1 MPGLEFFLDL
11 FQDHFEFVENK
22 LLLKRIP
29 DEDNP
34 IVLAA
39 AKVIID
45 EKGFPSGK
53 TCHQYDNVLW
63 NIGVG

>member
-1 MPGLEFFLDL
+1 M
-11 FQDHFEFVENK
+11 
-22 LLLKRIP
+22 LKRIP

-45 EKGFPSGK
+45 EKGFPAGK
-53 TCHQYDNVLW
+53 ARHQYDIVLW
-63 NIGVG
+63 NIGVGVKCRFLALESA

>member
-1 MPGLEFFLDL
+1 M
-11 FQDHFEFVENK
+11 
-22 LLLKRIP
+22 LKRIP

-45 EKGFPSGK
+45 EKGFPAGK
-53 TCHQYDNVLW
+53 TRHQYDNVLW